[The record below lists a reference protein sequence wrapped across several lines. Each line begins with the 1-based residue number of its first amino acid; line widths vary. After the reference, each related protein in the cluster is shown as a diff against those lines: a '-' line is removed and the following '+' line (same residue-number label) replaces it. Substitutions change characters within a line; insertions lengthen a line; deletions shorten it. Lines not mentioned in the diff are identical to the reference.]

1 MNVGFRYSS
10 IWNEFGDS
18 DLLHSFFSSIC
29 YHLESCNWGSKYEY
43 MLKKFYY
50 EKLNAEEIEYALKEL
65 INIRLKFKELRP
77 QDIIWDIEDTSK
89 KTPDNYLLKSKALD
103 LSECFISKGGKNIF
117 DILLETFE
125 FCNRKK
131 FSIKIQSESELTKDI
146 FQ

>member
-1 MNVGFRYSS
+1 M
-10 IWNEFGDS
+10 WKEFGDS

-29 YHLESCNWGSKYEY
+29 YHLESSNWGSEYEY

-50 EKLNAEEIEYALKEL
+50 DKLNAEEIQYAINEV
-65 INIRLKFKELRP
+65 INIRLKFKELSP
-77 QDIIWDIEDTSK
+77 LNIIWDIEDTSK
-89 KTPDNYLLKSKALD
+89 KPPNSYLLKIKAVD
-103 LSECFISKGGKNIF
+103 LSECFISKRGKNIF

-146 FQ
+146 FC